1 MNRREARKQAFIL
14 LFQHKFQAEDIS
26 ELVSDFFENTKTGA
40 QKEYIDSVVNGT
52 ISKLDEIDAVL
63 SEYSKD
69 WSVDRISSVSL
80 AALRLGAYEL
90 LYCDDI
96 PAPVSV
102 SEAVSLA
109 KEFEGEE
116 AAPFVNG
123 ILGKLKDNL
132 EKK

>member
-1 MNRREARKQAFIL
+1 M
-14 LFQHKFQAEDIS
+14 S